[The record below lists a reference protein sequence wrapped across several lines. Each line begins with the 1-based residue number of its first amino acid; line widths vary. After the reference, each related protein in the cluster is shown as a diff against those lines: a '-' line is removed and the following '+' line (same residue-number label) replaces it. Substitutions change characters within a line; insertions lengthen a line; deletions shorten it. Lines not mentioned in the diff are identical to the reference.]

1 MEAEAGERQR
11 EVHSHRRLAN
21 ATLARRDRDDTTD
34 ALERLRCL
42 RCALACRRCSRCFRS
57 GRRAGLVALDEAGDA
72 SLLHALNLLGGRR
85 CCIFKRPT
93 LLFGVLR
100 LELENDGGDAAC
112 DIDLFEDVGLQ
123 QSFARERVNDG
134 GNLIN
139 HFALERKIVG
149 HDAYP
154 NYPERERGA

>member
-1 MEAEAGERQR
+1 MEAQPSKRQR
-11 EVHSHRRLAN
+11 EVHSHGGLAH
-21 ATLARRDRDDTTD
+21 AALARRNRDHATD

-42 RCALACRRCSRCFRS
+42 RCTLACRRCSRCFRS
-57 GRRAGLVALDEAGDA
+57 RCRAGLVAFDEARDP
-72 SLLHALNLLGGRR
+72 SLLHACNLLGRR
-85 CCIFKRPT
+85 RSCILERPA

-100 LELENDGGDAAC
+100 LELENDGGDAAR
-112 DIDLFEDVGLQ
+112 DIDFFEDVGIQ
-123 QSFARERVNDG
+123 QSFTRERVNDG